1 VEYGRLTLILDDEA
15 GRIGQLALR
24 LVGLGVNVHY
34 ANDFDEA
41 VLLAQQGADDVGAVI
56 VPSDRAAEWLP
67 TILKRLR
74 LPPTAVVAAGER
86 PDDDAVESLRAQGVR
101 WALWTLDDDRDAR
114 FVVTAAMSE
123 TDADEVRSNLRMP
136 TELEGGVQRGPLD
149 RPCVIRD
156 LSAAGALV
164 ALDPPVSPGSRVT
177 LRIAV
182 GESSLTLRA
191 RVAWSS
197 EYAEAPALA
206 PGPAMGVR
214 FEDVDAEA
222 RDVLVRFLAKQLE
235 RFLL

>member
-1 VEYGRLTLILDDEA
+1 MEYGRLTLILDDEA
-15 GRIGQLALR
+15 GRIGELALR

-74 LPPTAVVAAGER
+74 LPPAAVVAAGER
-86 PDDDAVESLRAQGVR
+86 PDDASVESLRAQGVR
-101 WALWTLDDDRDAR
+101 WALWELDDDRRAR

-123 TDADEVRSNLRMP
+123 TDASEVRSNLRMP
-136 TELEGGVQRGPLD
+136 TNLEGGVQRGPLD

-164 ALDPPVSPGSRVT
+164 ALDPPVAPGSRVT
-177 LRIAV
+177 LRITV
-182 GESSLTLRA
+182 GDASLTLRA
-191 RVAWSS
+191 RVAWST
-197 EYAEAPALA
+197 EYDEAPAA
-206 PGPAMGVR
+206 TPGSAMGVR
-214 FEDVDAEA
+214 FEDVDAETK
-222 RDVLVRFLAKQLE
+222 DVLVRFLAGELQ